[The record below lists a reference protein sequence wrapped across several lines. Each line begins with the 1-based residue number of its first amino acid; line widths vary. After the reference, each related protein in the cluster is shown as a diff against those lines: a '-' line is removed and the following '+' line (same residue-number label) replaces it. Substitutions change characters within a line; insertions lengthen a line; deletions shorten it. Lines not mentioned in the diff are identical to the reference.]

1 VKLYPSLGVCHLC
14 GVAMPDNAEAA
25 YCSTDCRSSARLA
38 VDLGIR
44 RELPAA
50 WVAAARN
57 RAIADHNTAPKR
69 KTKATPASVT

>member
-1 VKLYPSLGVCHLC
+1 MRLYPSLGVCHFC
-14 GVAMPDNAEAA
+14 GVPMPDNAEAA

-38 VDLGIR
+38 VDLGIT

-57 RAIADHNTAPKR
+57 RAIADQATTTKR
-69 KTKATPASVT
+69 KPKATPAPVT